1 MYYPSKKIAAR
12 CSIVHPKVTTEAQL
26 GLIGG
31 TMGLLTGFSILS
43 GVEII
48 YYLLRF
54 KFFQLSKFLTIVSV
68 ECIGLLRRFFMSLRV
83 PNTEVVSASR
93 KKF

>member
-1 MYYPSKKIAAR
+1 M
-12 CSIVHPKVTTEAQL
+12 TTEAQL

-54 KFFQLSKFLTIVSV
+54 QFLLVLKKSSTQALKWNAIQVIASPQVFHVSQ
-68 ECIGLLRRFFMSLRV
+68 GSQG
-83 PNTEVVSASR
+83 
-93 KKF
+93 